1 MTCESGA
8 VNLDAR
14 IPINRAAPLIDGA
27 GAGPVPIQKAKC
39 TMFSQ
44 TIEYALRAMIALTA
58 SDGSPTTTKR
68 IAETMKV
75 PASYL
80 SKVLQSL
87 VRARLVR
94 STRGLRGGFVLASA
108 ADQITMLDV
117 VNAVSPIRR
126 IKSCPLDLDSHS
138 AELCP
143 LHRRLDFA
151 MSQVEDAMRTTTLAE
166 LISEENPC
174 PTLQKQLENLQKSG

>member
-1 MTCESGA
+1 MTRGCRA
-8 VNLDAR
+8 VNLDTR
-14 IPINRAAPLIDGA
+14 VPITRAAPLTNGA
-27 GAGPVPIQKAKC
+27 GVGPGPIQKAMC

-126 IKSCPLDLDSHS
+126 IRSCPLDLDNHS
-138 AELCP
+138 SQLCP
-143 LHRRLDFA
+143 LHRRLDLA
-151 MSQVEDAMRTTTLAE
+151 MSQVEEAMRTTTLAE

-174 PTLQKQLENLQKSG
+174 PTLQQQLENLQKPG